1 MKQESNEAFR
11 EESHQGSI
19 NEYNLDKKIEELGGY
34 HIDGKER
41 NSPVGKKYTA
51 YWNDI
56 PGPFWESLE
65 NKLHIDYVIE
75 TKEGPVFIDSKS
87 TAMTGKCKAKAAIQ
101 CSAFKTRFPN
111 CKIYFIYHGLKYED
125 IPTVESLVSAGF
137 LDGYCE
143 DGFDDKILKEVNI
156 ILPTYRKFFDFAK

>member
-51 YWNDI
+51 YWKDI
-56 PGPFWESLE
+56 GIDYWKELQSSL
-65 NKLHIDYVIE
+65 HFDYVIE
-75 TKEGPVFIDSKS
+75 TESGPIFIDSKS
-87 TAMTGKCKAKAAIQ
+87 TAMSDKCRAKASIQ

-111 CKIYFIYHGLKYED
+111 CKIYYIYHGLQDKYVNV
-125 IPTVESLVSAGF
+125 VESLVSAGF
-137 LDGYCE
+137 LDGYCD
-143 DGFDDKILKEVNI
+143 DGFEEDILKGVDI
-156 ILPTYRKFFDFAK
+156 IPPTFSKFF

>member
-1 MKQESNEAFR
+1 MEQRANEALR
-11 EESHQGSI
+11 EESLQGRV
-19 NEYNLDKKIEELGGY
+19 NEDNLDEKIELLGGY
-34 HIDGKER
+34 HIDGQGRSSSK
-41 NSPVGKKYTA
+41 GKKYTA

-75 TKEGPVFIDSKS
+75 TEEGPVFIDSKS

>member
-1 MKQESNEAFR
+1 MKQNPNPAFKDESY
-11 EESHQGSI
+11 QGSV
-19 NEYNLDKKIEELGGY
+19 NEYNLDKTIESLGGY

-41 NSPVGKKYTA
+41 SSEKGKRYTA
-51 YWNDI
+51 YWKDI
-56 PGPFWESLE
+56 GTDFWKELQST
-65 NKLHIDYVIE
+65 LHFDYVIE
-75 TKEGPVFIDSKS
+75 TESGPVFFDSKS
-87 TAMTGKCKAKAAIQ
+87 TAMSDKCRAKAAIQ